1 MKGLL
6 ERLRQW
12 YAARGAQEQRTLRIG
27 AIAVALVLLLGVL
40 VPLQRGVSARAA
52 RVEALRTDLGWLRS
66 MGPRL
71 AAAASLPAASSES
84 LVVVV
89 DRVARATGIAAGMS
103 ASQQSA
109 NGTLDVHLERVS
121 FDALA
126 SWLGQLTQLNGV
138 QVDAA
143 TIESAGAAGQVRATL
158 VLRQR

>member
-1 MKGLL
+1 MKRLL
-6 ERLRQW
+6 DSLRLW
-12 YAARGAQEQRTLRIG
+12 YAGRNAQEQRTLRLG
-27 AIAVALVLLLGVL
+27 AVAAALLLLVGVL

-52 RVEALRTDLGWLRS
+52 RVETLRTDLGWLRS

-84 LVVVV
+84 LLVVV

-126 SWLGQLTQLNGV
+126 TWLGQLTQLSGV

-143 TIESAGAAGQVRATL
+143 TIESAGAPGQVRATL